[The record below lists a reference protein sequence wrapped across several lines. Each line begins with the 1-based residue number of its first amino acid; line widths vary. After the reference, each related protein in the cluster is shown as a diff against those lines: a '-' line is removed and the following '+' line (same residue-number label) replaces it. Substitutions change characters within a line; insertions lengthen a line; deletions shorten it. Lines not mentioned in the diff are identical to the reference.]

1 MPWLRQNDRER
12 AVGMIQGGRSHQ
24 VVADHFHVSRITIS
38 RLMIR
43 LRQTGKTNER
53 PRKDRRH
60 VTSQRQDRHL
70 RLIYLRDR
78 MITAGVCKRPKGGSD

>member
-1 MPWLRQNDRER
+1 
-12 AVGMIQGGRSHQ
+12 
-24 VVADHFHVSRITIS
+24 
-38 RLMIR
+38 MIR

-70 RLIYLRDR
+70 RLIHLRDR